1 MRALGSDLKKAEVLK
16 LLRDHDKTGHNLI
29 EYEDFAKIS
38 KHCTDNLT
46 YGSNADIH
54 ETVAER
60 ILARDPAEEIK
71 RAFQLF
77 DDDKTGRIS
86 L

>member
-1 MRALGSDLKKAEVLK
+1 MSLNTRS
-16 LLRDHDKTGHNLI
+16 LRRSVSTVVT
-29 EYEDFAKIS
+29 FIS
-38 KHCTDNLT
+38 NP
-46 YGSNADIH
+46 NADIC

-86 L
+86 LKNLKRVVRELNEHLDDDEL

>member
-1 MRALGSDLKKAEVLK
+1 VAT
-16 LLRDHDKTGHNLI
+16 LLRN
-29 EYEDFAKIS
+29 
-38 KHCTDNLT
+38 
-46 YGSNADIH
+46 SNADIR

-77 DDDKTGRIS
+77 DEEKTGRIS
-86 L
+86 LKNLKRVVRELNEHLDDDEL

>member
-1 MRALGSDLKKAEVLK
+1 MAT
-16 LLRDHDKTGHNLI
+16 LLRN
-29 EYEDFAKIS
+29 
-38 KHCTDNLT
+38 
-46 YGSNADIH
+46 SNADIR

-77 DDDKTGRIS
+77 DEEKTGRIS
-86 L
+86 LKNLKRVVRELNEHLDDDEL

>member
-1 MRALGSDLKKAEVLK
+1 MGDL
-16 LLRDHDKTGHNLI
+16 
-29 EYEDFAKIS
+29 
-38 KHCTDNLT
+38 
-46 YGSNADIH
+46 NANIY

-86 L
+86 VKNLKRVVRELNEQLDDDELCVLFAVL